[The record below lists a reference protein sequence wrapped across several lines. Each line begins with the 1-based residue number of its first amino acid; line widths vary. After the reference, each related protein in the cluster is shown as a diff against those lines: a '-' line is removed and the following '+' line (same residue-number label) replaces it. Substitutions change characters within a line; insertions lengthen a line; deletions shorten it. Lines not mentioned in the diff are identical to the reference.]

1 MFSSGKVVEL
11 FYDVSAQDIL
21 IYVLILCFTVLC
33 RYRNVWNIN
42 LKFKPAFLTGL
53 MYMVSDLKLRSDLS
67 EKDSLNVMCFVT
79 AVAEKGKEGDTLERV
94 SRELWTRKWHTH
106 QDITQPASLTDM
118 IINSILRCLSSPSHL
133 FNKFEEILTL
143 SKSQLIKDKLKS
155 VKEEALFYLFLH
167 CFGFLFI
174 VCHVNGKAKVFVG
187 SDGFELMAYFI
198 VESIFIQLSG

>member
-11 FYDVSAQDIL
+11 FYAVSAQDIL

-42 LKFKPAFLTGL
+42 LKFKPAFLTGVI
-53 MYMVSDLKLRSDLS
+53 YN
-67 EKDSLNVMCFVT
+67 SLNVMCFVT

>member
-11 FYDVSAQDIL
+11 FYSAQDIL

-42 LKFKPAFLTGL
+42 LKFKPAFLTGVI
-53 MYMVSDLKLRSDLS
+53 YSS
-67 EKDSLNVMCFVT
+67 DSLNVMCFVT

-106 QDITQPASLTDM
+106 QDITQPASLTD
-118 IINSILRCLSSPSHL
+118 
-133 FNKFEEILTL
+133 FEEILTL

-155 VKEEALFYLFLH
+155 VKEEALQYTVIFT
-167 CFGFLFI
+167 
-174 VCHVNGKAKVFVG
+174 
-187 SDGFELMAYFI
+187 YFCI
-198 VESIFIQLSG
+198 ALSLLVLTDLSSWLISLVTTID